1 MATDPV
7 GQQGALHD
15 LLSQAMQRRPYLTA
29 LALISPGGQLWAA
42 VLPEGVEPE
51 SIAAMAAPAALL
63 GRRIALEQL
72 EGDMRQVYVEGE
84 GGYAV
89 LRAVGKEAILL
100 TVASGDANLALV
112 LHDVVQMEDHVARV
126 IGTTPNLVGE
136 WAEVAPAIEH
146 LRRMTSEGLEPGVPP
161 RERLANL
168 RDKLST
174 LDLGYFPERVA
185 AIRDALDRAGN
196 RPRAGYIEEIE
207 GALLGLERDVMA
219 MVEAPLIVQQPEVV
233 AMADAVAVQQPAAAA
248 AVGTVAAPAANS
260 PELPEKQART
270 RKEPVETRGSFI
282 RRALRWLASMIASED

>member
-1 MATDPV
+1 MAINPV
-7 GQQGALHD
+7 AQQGSLHD

-72 EGDMRQVYVEGE
+72 EGDMRQVYVEGD

-112 LHDVVQMEDHVARV
+112 LHDVVQMEDHVAKI
-126 IGTTPNLVGE
+126 IGATPNLVSE
-136 WAEVAPAIEH
+136 WAEAVPAIER
-146 LRRMTSEGLEPGVPP
+146 LRKMTSEGLTPGVPP

-174 LDLGYFPERVA
+174 LELGYFPERVT
-185 AIRDALDRAGN
+185 AIRDKLDQAGDQ
-196 RPRAGYIEEIE
+196 PGVGYIEAIE
-207 GALLGLERDVMA
+207 GELLALERDVMA
-219 MVEAPLIVQQPEVV
+219 MVEAPTVG
-233 AMADAVAVQQPAAAA
+233 QQPAAATRSGPVA
-248 AVGTVAAPAANS
+248 MQPAQGGATALAVD
-260 PELPEKQART
+260 LPEMPGPQARAK
-270 RKEPVETRGSFI
+270 KEQVETRGSFI